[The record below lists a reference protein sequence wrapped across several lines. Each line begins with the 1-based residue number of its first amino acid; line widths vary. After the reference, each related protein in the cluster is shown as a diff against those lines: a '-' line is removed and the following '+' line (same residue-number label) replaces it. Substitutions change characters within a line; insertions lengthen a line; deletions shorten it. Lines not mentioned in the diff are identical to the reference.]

1 MEGLSKQGIAV
12 LDVNVEELKQRLEE
26 IGAHKIYE
34 DIIAEATLNP
44 TSQVS
49 ASISYKLGKINLDIH
64 RFPLIPP
71 YLNINMESLEEGDH
85 FNELLDK
92 LELAD
97 HQIVAMGPEGIHRLY
112 GIDDYNTY
120 KAESLQ
126 ENQSEPHKG
135 AGK

>member
-1 MEGLSKQGIAV
+1 MEGLKKQGIAV

-26 IGAHKIYE
+26 IGAYKIYE
-34 DIIAEATLNP
+34 DINEGTTLDSA
-44 TSQVS
+44 SQVS
-49 ASISYKLGKINLDIH
+49 ASISYKLGKADLDIH

-71 YLNINMESLEEGDH
+71 FLNIKMEPLEEEYH
-85 FNELLDK
+85 LNELLDK

-135 AGK
+135 AGR